1 MLEYID
7 SHAHYDDSAFDDD
20 RDLLLPQ
27 LHKNGVLNI
36 INIGCSEKSCASSAA
51 LADKYDFIYFAAGIH
66 PDEASSMSD
75 SFRDTVKKYASHK
88 KCAAI
93 GEIGLDYHYDGY
105 DRSKQIALF
114 EMQLEIA
121 AEYGLPV
128 VIHTRDAWQDTMDI
142 LKRYRPKGVVH
153 CYSGSAETAEE
164 IVNLGMY
171 IGFTGVLTFKNA
183 KKAVKSA
190 DVIPLSRI
198 LVETDCPYMAP
209 EPFRG
214 TRCDSGM
221 ITEVIKKGAEIK
233 KISPEEF
240 AAATVSNTRRLFPCL
255 ENVNKY

>member
-7 SHAHYDDSAFDDD
+7 SHAHYDDSAFDSD
-20 RDLLLPQ
+20 RELLLPQ

-66 PDEASSMSD
+66 PDEAGSMSD

-105 DRSKQIALF
+105 DRSKQTALF

-142 LKRYRPKGVVH
+142 LKKYRPKGVVH
-153 CYSGSAETAEE
+153 CYSGSAETTEE

-171 IGFTGVLTFKNA
+171 IGFTGVLTFKNS
-183 KKAVKSA
+183 KKAWAACEAVPT
-190 DVIPLSRI
+190 DRL
-198 LVETDCPYMAP
+198 LLETDCPYMAP
-209 EPFRG
+209 VPHRG
-214 TRCDSGM
+214 ERCDSSM
-221 ITEVIKKGAEIK
+221 IAFTAAKMAEIK
-233 KISPEEF
+233 GVPTEKMIDIAYKNAE
-240 AAATVSNTRRLFPCL
+240 RLFFDD
-255 ENVNKY
+255 